1 MHSRY
6 ERRLVDTAIGGRQV
20 QLRLQVRRFF
30 CDTAACPARTFAEQI
45 TGLTSPYARQTPLRR
60 RTLETIGLA
69 LAGRAG
75 ARLAARLAV
84 PTSRSSVL
92 RLIRA
97 LPEPAVAAVRVL
109 GVDDFA
115 LRRGHVYGTVLI
127 DLATHRPIDL
137 LPDREATTFTA
148 WLDGHPEV
156 EVVCRDRAGA
166 YADGAS
172 TGAPQAKQV
181 ADRWHLWHNLTGHVE
196 KTVGRHHSC
205 VKKHLV
211 APPPQGTAEPD
222 LDQLAGDAADQRV
235 EASTLVTRTRRRY
248 EAVQALRVQG
258 KSVRAISRE
267 LGLARGT
274 VQRFARA
281 ASVDELLA
289 KPRAGRPSI
298 LDDYVDYLH
307 QRFNEGCTSATELCA
322 EIRALGYPGTVR
334 TVRSYLQPLRASGIA
349 PKAARPPK
357 VRRITGWLLR
367 HPNHLDADE
376 HVKLKEVR
384 AACGHLDALAGH
396 ITAFAEILTGR
407 YGDRLD
413 AWITAV
419 EADDLPHLQSFA
431 AGLKRD
437 HAAVTNGLTLPY
449 SSGPVE
455 GHVNRIKMLKRQMYG
470 RANLDLLRKRVL
482 LAA

>member
-1 MHSRY
+1 
-6 ERRLVDTAIGGRQV
+6 LVDTAIGGRQV
-20 QLRLQVRRFF
+20 QLQVRVRRFF
-30 CDTAACPARTFAEQI
+30 CDTTECPARTFAEQI
-45 TGLTSPYARQTPLRR
+45 TGLTTPYARQTPLRR
-60 RTLETIGLA
+60 RSLETIGLA

-75 ARLAARLAV
+75 ARLADRLAV

-92 RLIRA
+92 RLVRA
-97 LPEPAVAAVRVL
+97 LPEPTAAAVTVL

-115 LRRGHVYGTVLI
+115 LRRGHVYGTVLV

-137 LPDREATTFTA
+137 LPDREAATFTA
-148 WLDGHPEV
+148 WLDQHPEV

-172 TGAPQAKQV
+172 TGAPQARQV
-181 ADRWHLWHNLTGHVE
+181 ADRWHLWHNLAEHVE

-205 VKKHLV
+205 VKEHLTT
-211 APPPQGTAEPD
+211 PPPQDNSEPD
-222 LDQLAGDAADQRV
+222 LDQLAGDAADDR
-235 EASTLVTRTRRRY
+235 ADRSTLVMRTRQRY
-248 EAVQALRVQG
+248 DAIHTLRTQG
-258 KSVRAISRE
+258 KSIRAISHE

-274 VQRFARA
+274 IRRFARA
-281 ASVDELLA
+281 ASVEELLA

-307 QRFNEGCTSATELCA
+307 QRFNEGCTSATDLCA
-322 EIRALGYPGTVR
+322 EICALGYQGTVR
-334 TVRSYLQPLRASGIA
+334 TVRSYLQPLRATGIA
-349 PKAARPPK
+349 PRAARPPK

-367 HPNHLDADE
+367 HPDRLDADDQ
-376 HVKLKEVR
+376 VKLKEVR
-384 AACGHLDALAGH
+384 AACPHLDALAGH

-407 YGDRLD
+407 HGDRLD

-419 EADDLPHLQSFA
+419 EADDQPHLHSFT

-455 GHVNRIKMLKRQMYG
+455 GHVNRVKMLKRQMYG